1 MALGKGLNSLIPQTK
16 KIVPTEASSLSASLP
31 PSSDAGSRVWQ
42 IPLDKIV
49 PNPEQPRKEFSHQEL
64 EDLIASI
71 KKHGILQPITVTE
84 RLDGGYELI
93 AGERRFRSAKVI
105 GLPTIPALVRKAT
118 EQEKLELAL
127 IENIQRQD
135 LNPIEEAF
143 AYRRLTEEFDLTQE
157 QVAEQVGKNR
167 STVANIIRLLDLPQP
182 IQKAL
187 MDKKLNM
194 GKARALLGLSSEAE
208 QLQMF
213 RSMMGETMSVRQVE
227 EAVSKKMDP
236 SRKGSMRR
244 DPNIVAQEELLAER
258 FGTKVHISQKGE
270 KGAIAIEY
278 YSIEELKRILKDL
291 L

>member
-16 KIVPTEASSLSASLP
+16 KIVPTEASSFSVSSS
-31 PSSDAGSRVWQ
+31 SSDVGSRVWQ

-143 AYRRLTEEFDLTQE
+143 AYRRLTEEFGLTQE

-187 MDKKLNM
+187 MDKKLSM
-194 GKARALLGLSSEAE
+194 GKARALLGLASEAE

-213 RSMMGETMSVRQVE
+213 RSMMGETMNVRQVE
-227 EAVSKKMDP
+227 AAVSKKMDP

-270 KGAIAIEY
+270 KGAITIEY